1 MNGGGMVG
9 MMLGMLLWLVVLI
22 VVVVLVTVWAVSWMK
37 GRPKP
42 PNYSA
47 AVRQP
52 EMPRSWSPGSI
63 GPTVVLDER
72 VAGDPSSPSQRY
84 VFKREGEYWTLDY
97 QGQVSRLKDR
107 GGLRYLATLLANPH
121 REIFALDL
129 VNGATPKPSR
139 DGWKNAD
146 VTASSSRVVEPL
158 LDDRA
163 KAAYRTRL
171 DELEGELSEAERFN
185 DPERAS
191 RARAERD
198 ALTRELARAVGL
210 GGRDRPSGSPAER
223 ARISVTKSIK
233 AALNSIA
240 AANPTLGRHLDST
253 IRTGT
258 FCSYSPDPQA
268 PVHWEF

>member
-1 MNGGGMVG
+1 MNLGGMVG

-22 VVVVLVTVWAVSWMK
+22 VVVVLVTVWALNWMK
-37 GRPKP
+37 SRHSS
-42 PNYSA
+42 PNYSPA
-47 AVRQP
+47 AHP
-52 EMPRSWSPGSI
+52 MATS
-63 GPTVVLDER
+63 
-72 VAGDPSSPSQRY
+72 SSPMPVAPALAPARSAAGQTTSQLERH

-97 QGQVSRLKDR
+97 QGRVSRLKDR
-107 GGLRYLATLLANPH
+107 SGLRHLATLLANPG
-121 REIFALDL
+121 REILALDL
-129 VNGATPKPSR
+129 VNGATPKPSGG
-139 DGWKNAD
+139 GWKDAYLS
-146 VTASSSRVVEPL
+146 VSSTRVAEPL

-163 KAAYRTRL
+163 RAAYRSRL

-198 ALTRELARAVGL
+198 ELTRELARAVGL

-240 AANPTLGRHLDST
+240 AADSVLGRHLEST

-258 FCSYSPDPQA
+258 FCSYSPDPRI
-268 PVHWEF
+268 PVHWEI